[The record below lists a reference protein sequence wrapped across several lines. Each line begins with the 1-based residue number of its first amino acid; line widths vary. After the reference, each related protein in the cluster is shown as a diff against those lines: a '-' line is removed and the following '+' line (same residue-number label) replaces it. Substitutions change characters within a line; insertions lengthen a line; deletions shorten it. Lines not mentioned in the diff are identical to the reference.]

1 MDKTVGGGLE
11 IKSRNVM
18 KNWGGEIAAF
28 AYYWIM
34 ALYKLTEAPIW
45 QDEAMEFY
53 CSIPVKGVIRGVTE
67 YATMY
72 ERMAYIQQQPPL
84 YNWVMCL
91 WLQVSEGEWWYRF
104 SSVVFGFIA
113 AMGLYAVI
121 RKLCD
126 RYMAAFCVIIYSS
139 IYILMYYVKEAS
151 EYSMLIMLLFW
162 LVYAWLLIRE
172 RMDAM
177 RTVVFTLLCVL
188 SVFTHYGAV
197 FVAVPF
203 GISVLVM
210 AVRRKDWRSFKL
222 GLGLDV
228 AFGGIGGF
236 ILLYFFMIPQSSNHV
251 STLFSEKEIVI
262 EKGNILFDFL
272 NSLMWVFKWSTI
284 DMDRDWEKIWWLV
297 IAAMIVIALITA
309 YVAVR
314 TKRDVLRGYLYCNIA
329 VYLIY
334 YVVTKLNI
342 YAYGWYGNRYN
353 MFLFPLWFVQIA
365 VFLYEFVMIL
375 RQRCSQSAT
384 GRVAARAVQVGLVLA
399 GIVYCIYGDYRISC
413 HWAKMDLRTVVAE
426 WYARDGYALPTLLDF
441 HQRYGFTYYFTHS
454 AMYEESQWD
463 NVIYNDEIEP
473 YETGGGTQVW
483 MDYLQR
489 VYGGRIPDEL
499 YLVTGQWNA
508 FVDAFVDLGYEV
520 EPVVDTTAKLYYMKR
535 ND

>member
-53 CSIPVKGVIRGVTE
+53 CSIPVKGAIRGVTE

-84 YNWVMCL
+84 YNWMMCL

-251 STLFSEKEIVI
+251 STLFSKKEIVI